1 LIGIDVMTVLR
12 FPRLTVLALLLVLSA
27 CAATT
32 TAIGKRTLD
41 VQTRMT
47 DSIFL
52 EPVTANQRTVLVE
65 VRNSSGQPALD
76 LEPQVRAALAGRG
89 YRLVD
94 DPEDAH
100 FLLQAN
106 VLQVGRT
113 SRTAAEGTFA
123 KGFGSAMVGG
133 AAGAG
138 IGRVASDQSE
148 VIIAGAVA
156 GVATSA
162 VADALVQDVTYSII
176 TDVQISERAG
186 EGVMVTERMS
196 QDLGQGSGGRR
207 ILSTSE
213 MHDWKRYQT
222 RVMSTANRAN
232 LDFEDA
238 APELTAEL
246 TRAIAGIF

>member
-1 LIGIDVMTVLR
+1 V
-12 FPRLTVLALLLVLSA
+12 

-41 VQTRMT
+41 VQTKMT

-52 EPVTANQRTVLVE
+52 DPVTTGKKTLLVE
-65 VRNSSGQPALD
+65 VRNSSDQPDLD
-76 LEPQVRAALAGRG
+76 LAPEVRAALAARG

-94 DPEDAH
+94 DPKDAQ

-113 SRTAAEGTFA
+113 SKTAADGTFA
-123 KGFGSAMVGG
+123 KGFGSAVVGG

-138 IGRVASDQSE
+138 LGRVASDQTE

-156 GVATSA
+156 GVAASA

-176 TDVQISERAG
+176 TDIQVSQRAG

-196 QDLGQGSGGRR
+196 QDLAQGSSGQR
-207 ILSTSE
+207 ILSTTE
-213 MHDWKRYQT
+213 VHDWKRYRT
-222 RVMSTANRAN
+222 RVMSTANQAN

-238 APELTAEL
+238 APELTAGL

>member
-1 LIGIDVMTVLR
+1 MAV
-12 FPRLTVLALLLVLSA
+12 PRSRSACALAFALALSG

-32 TAIGKRTLD
+32 TALGKRTLD
-41 VQTRMT
+41 VQTKMT

-52 EPVTANQRTVLVE
+52 EPVRAPDRTVLVE
-65 VRNSSGQPALD
+65 VRNSSDRADLDIAPA
-76 LEPQVRAALAGRG
+76 VRAALVERG
-89 YRLVD
+89 YRLVE
-94 DPEDAH
+94 DPKDAH

-113 SRTAAEGTFA
+113 SEAAAEGAFA
-123 KGFGSAMVGG
+123 KGFGSALVGG

-138 IGRVASDQSE
+138 LGRAASDQTE

-156 GVATSA
+156 GVAASA

-186 EGVMVTERMS
+186 GGVMVTERMT
-196 QDLGQGSGGRR
+196 QNLAQGSGGRR
-207 ILSTSE
+207 ILSSTE
-213 MHDWKRYQT
+213 VHDWKRYQT
-222 RVMSTANRAN
+222 RIVSSANRVN

-238 APELTAEL
+238 APQLVAGL

>member
-1 LIGIDVMTVLR
+1 MVPLR
-12 FPRLTVLALLLVLSA
+12 LRPLGALPLLVIISA

-32 TAIGKRTLD
+32 TAIGKRSLD

-52 EPVTANQRTVLVE
+52 EPVTAEKKIVLVE
-65 VRNSSGQPALD
+65 VRNSSDRPDLDVAPAVRSA
-76 LEPQVRAALAGRG
+76 LEARG
-89 YRLVD
+89 YRVVA

-113 SRTAAEGTFA
+113 SRTAAEGSFA
-123 KGFGSAMVGG
+123 KGFGSAVVGG

-138 IGRVASDQSE
+138 VGRAATDQTE
-148 VIIAGAVA
+148 VMIAGAVA
-156 GVATSA
+156 GAAASA
-162 VADALVQDVTYSII
+162 VADAFVQDVTYSII
-176 TDVQISERAG
+176 TDVQISERAR
-186 EGVMVTERMS
+186 EGVVVTERMS
-196 QDLGQGSGGRR
+196 QDLAQGSGGQRV
-207 ILSTSE
+207 LSSSE
-213 MHDWKRYQT
+213 VHDWKRYRT
-222 RVMSTANRAN
+222 RVMSTANQVN

-238 APELTAEL
+238 APELAAGL

>member
-1 LIGIDVMTVLR
+1 MTVLR
-12 FPRLTVLALLLVLSA
+12 LPALALLLALPA

-41 VQTRMT
+41 VQTKMT

-52 EPVTANQRTVLVE
+52 DPVTTGKKTLQVE
-65 VRNSSGQPALD
+65 VRNSSDQPDLD
-76 LEPQVRAALAGRG
+76 LAPEVRAALAARG

-94 DPEDAH
+94 DPKDAQ

-113 SRTAAEGTFA
+113 SKTAADGTFA
-123 KGFGSAMVGG
+123 KGFGSAVVGG

-138 IGRVASDQSE
+138 LGRVASDQTE

-156 GVATSA
+156 GVAASA

-176 TDVQISERAG
+176 TDIQVSQRAG

-196 QDLGQGSGGRR
+196 QDLAQGSSGQR
-207 ILSTSE
+207 ILSTTE
-213 MHDWKRYQT
+213 VHDWKRYRT
-222 RVMSTANRAN
+222 RVMSTANQAN

-238 APELTAEL
+238 APELTAGL

>member
-1 LIGIDVMTVLR
+1 MAV
-12 FPRLTVLALLLVLSA
+12 PRSRSACALAFALALSG

-32 TAIGKRTLD
+32 TALGKRTLD
-41 VQTRMT
+41 VQTKMT

-52 EPVTANQRTVLVE
+52 EPVRAPDRTVLVE
-65 VRNSSGQPALD
+65 VRNSSDRADLDIAPA
-76 LEPQVRAALAGRG
+76 VRAALVERG
-89 YRLVD
+89 YRLVE
-94 DPEDAH
+94 DPKDAH

-113 SRTAAEGTFA
+113 SEAAAEGAFA
-123 KGFGSAMVGG
+123 KGFGSALVGG

-138 IGRVASDQSE
+138 LGRAASDQTE

-156 GVATSA
+156 GVAASA

-186 EGVMVTERMS
+186 GGVMVTERMT
-196 QDLGQGSGGRR
+196 QNLAQGSGGRR
-207 ILSTSE
+207 ILSSTE
-213 MHDWKRYQT
+213 VHDWKRYQT
-222 RVMSTANRAN
+222 RIVSSANRVN
-232 LDFEDA
+232 LDFEDT
-238 APELTAEL
+238 APQLVAGL

>member
-1 LIGIDVMTVLR
+1 MTVVCS
-12 FPRLTVLALLLVLSA
+12 RLGYALAFSLALSG
-27 CAATT
+27 CAAIT

-52 EPVTANQRTVLVE
+52 EPVTAPQRTVLVE
-65 VRNSSGQPALD
+65 VRNSSDRPQLDIAPA
-76 LEPQVRAALAGRG
+76 VRAALAERG

-94 DPEDAH
+94 DPQDAQ

-113 SRTAAEGTFA
+113 SAAAADGAFA
-123 KGFGSAMVGG
+123 KGFGSALVGG

-138 IGRVASDQSE
+138 LGRAASDQTE
-148 VIIAGAVA
+148 AIIAGAVT
-156 GVATSA
+156 GVAASV
-162 VADALVQDVTYSII
+162 VADSFVQDVTYSII
-176 TDVQISERAG
+176 TDLQISERAG
-186 EGVMVTERMS
+186 EGVMVTERMT
-196 QDLGQGSGGRR
+196 QDLAQGSSGRR
-207 ILSTSE
+207 ILSTTE
-213 MHDWKRYQT
+213 VHDWKRYQT
-222 RVMSTANRAN
+222 RVMSSANQAN

-238 APELTAEL
+238 APELVAGL

>member
-1 LIGIDVMTVLR
+1 MTVLR
-12 FPRLTVLALLLVLSA
+12 LPALALLLALPA

-41 VQTRMT
+41 VQTKMT

-52 EPVTANQRTVLVE
+52 DPVTTEKKTLLVE
-65 VRNSSGQPALD
+65 VRNSSDQPDLD
-76 LEPQVRAALAGRG
+76 LAPEVRAALAARG

-94 DPEDAH
+94 DPKVAQ

-106 VLQVGRT
+106 VLPVGRN
-113 SRTAAEGTFA
+113 SKTAAEGTFA
-123 KGFGSAMVGG
+123 KGFGRAVVGG

-138 IGRVASDQSE
+138 LGRVASDQTE

-156 GVATSA
+156 GAAASA

-176 TDVQISERAG
+176 TDIQVSQRAG

-196 QDLGQGSGGRR
+196 QDLAQGSSGQR
-207 ILSTSE
+207 ILSTTE
-213 MHDWKRYQT
+213 VHDWKRYRT
-222 RVMSTANRAN
+222 RVMSTANQAN

-238 APELTAEL
+238 APELTAGL
-246 TRAIAGIF
+246 TRAVAGIF

>member
-1 LIGIDVMTVLR
+1 MVPLR
-12 FPRLTVLALLLVLSA
+12 LRPVRALFLLLSLSA

-41 VQTRMT
+41 VQTRMS

-52 EPVTANQRTVLVE
+52 EPVTAANRTVLVE
-65 VRNSSGQPALD
+65 ARNSSDRPDLDVAPA
-76 LEPQVRAALAGRG
+76 VRAALEARG

-113 SRTAAEGTFA
+113 SRTAAEGSFA
-123 KGFGSAMVGG
+123 KGFGSAVVGG

-138 IGRVASDQSE
+138 VGRAASDQTE
-148 VIIAGAVA
+148 VMIAGAVA
-156 GVATSA
+156 GVAASA
-162 VADALVQDVTYSII
+162 VADAFVQDVTYSII

-186 EGVMVTERMS
+186 EGVIVTERMS
-196 QDLGQGSGGRR
+196 QDLGQGSGGQR
-207 ILSTSE
+207 ILSTTE
-213 MHDWKRYQT
+213 VHDWKRYRT
-222 RVMSTANRAN
+222 RVMSTANQVN

-238 APELTAEL
+238 APELTAGL

>member
-1 LIGIDVMTVLR
+1 MGIDVMTA
-12 FPRLTVLALLLVLSA
+12 PRPSPLQALSLLLVLSA

-41 VQTRMT
+41 VQTKMT

-52 EPVTANQRTVLVE
+52 DPVTTEKRSVLVE
-65 VRNSSGQPALD
+65 VRNSSDRPDLD
-76 LEPQVRAALAGRG
+76 LAPGVEVALVERG

-100 FLLQAN
+100 YLLQAN

-113 SRTAAEGTFA
+113 SKTAAEGAFA
-123 KGFGSAMVGG
+123 KGFGSALIGG

-138 IGRVASDQSE
+138 IGRAASDQTE
-148 VIIAGAVA
+148 VMIVGAVA
-156 GVATSA
+156 GSAASA
-162 VADALVQDVTYSII
+162 VADAFVQDVTYSII

-196 QDLGQGSGGRR
+196 QDLTQGSSGRR
-207 ILSTSE
+207 VLSTTE
-213 MHDWKRYQT
+213 VHDWKRYQT
-222 RVMSTANRAN
+222 RVMSTANQVN

-238 APELTAEL
+238 APELAAGL
-246 TRAIAGIF
+246 TRAIAGVF

>member
-1 LIGIDVMTVLR
+1 MTVLCAS
-12 FPRLTVLALLLVLSA
+12 RLHTLALLLALPA

-32 TAIGKRTLD
+32 TAIGKRSLD

-52 EPVTANQRTVLVE
+52 EPVTTEKRTVLVE
-65 VRNSSGQPALD
+65 VRNSSDQPELD
-76 LEPQVRAALAGRG
+76 LAPGVRAALAGRG

-94 DPEDAH
+94 DPKAAH

-113 SRTAAEGTFA
+113 SRSAAEGTFA
-123 KGFGSAMVGG
+123 RGFGSAVIGG
-133 AAGAG
+133 AGGAG
-138 IGRVASDQSE
+138 LGRVASDQTE
-148 VIIAGAVA
+148 VIVAGAVA
-156 GVATSA
+156 GAAASA
-162 VADALVQDVTYSII
+162 VADAFVQDVTYSII

-186 EGVMVTERMS
+186 EGVMVTERIS
-196 QDLGQGSGGRR
+196 QDLAQGSSGQR
-207 ILSTSE
+207 ILSTTE
-213 MHDWKRYQT
+213 VHDWKRYRT
-222 RVMSTANRAN
+222 RVMSTANRVN

-238 APELTAEL
+238 APELAAGL

>member
-1 LIGIDVMTVLR
+1 MTAVRSQLGYALA
-12 FPRLTVLALLLVLSA
+12 FSLALSG

-52 EPVTANQRTVLVE
+52 EPVTAPERTVLVE
-65 VRNSSGQPALD
+65 VRNSSDRPHLDIAPA
-76 LEPQVRAALAGRG
+76 VRAALAARG
-89 YRLVD
+89 YQLVD
-94 DPEDAH
+94 DPQDAH

-113 SRTAAEGTFA
+113 SAAAAEGAFA
-123 KGFGSAMVGG
+123 KGFGSALVGV

-138 IGRVASDQSE
+138 LGRVASDQTE
-148 VIIAGAVA
+148 AMIAGAVT
-156 GVATSA
+156 GVAASV
-162 VADALVQDVTYSII
+162 VADSLVQDVTYSII
-176 TDVQISERAG
+176 TDLQVSERAR
-186 EGVMVTERMS
+186 EGVMVTERMT
-196 QDLGQGSGGRR
+196 QDLAQGSSGRR
-207 ILSTSE
+207 ILSTTE
-213 MHDWKRYQT
+213 VHDWKRYQT
-222 RVMSTANRAN
+222 RVMSSANQAN

-238 APELTAEL
+238 APDLVAGL

>member
-1 LIGIDVMTVLR
+1 MTAPRPSPLRALSLLMVL
-12 FPRLTVLALLLVLSA
+12 FA

-52 EPVTANQRTVLVE
+52 DPVTVEKRTVLVE
-65 VRNSSGQPALD
+65 VRNSSDRPDLDIALG
-76 LEPQVRAALAGRG
+76 VKAALVDRG

-113 SRTAAEGTFA
+113 SRTAAEGSFA
-123 KGFGSAMVGG
+123 KGFGSALVGG
-133 AAGAG
+133 AAGAA
-138 IGRVASDQSE
+138 IGRAASDQTE
-148 VIIAGAVA
+148 VMIVGAVA
-156 GVATSA
+156 GSAASA
-162 VADALVQDVTYSII
+162 VADAFVQDVTCSII

-196 QDLGQGSGGRR
+196 QDLAQGSGGRR
-207 ILSTSE
+207 VLSTTE
-213 MHDWKRYQT
+213 VHDWKRYQT
-222 RVMSTANRAN
+222 RVMSTANQVN

-238 APELTAEL
+238 APELAAGL

>member
-1 LIGIDVMTVLR
+1 MVPLR
-12 FPRLTVLALLLVLSA
+12 LRPVRALFLLLSLSA

-41 VQTRMT
+41 VQTRMS

-52 EPVTANQRTVLVE
+52 EPVTAANRTVLVE
-65 VRNSSGQPALD
+65 ARNSSDRPDLDVAPA
-76 LEPQVRAALAGRG
+76 VRAALEARG

-106 VLQVGRT
+106 VLQIGRT
-113 SRTAAEGTFA
+113 SRTAAEGSFA
-123 KGFGSAMVGG
+123 KGFGSAVVGG

-138 IGRVASDQSE
+138 VGRAASDQTE
-148 VIIAGAVA
+148 VMIAGAVA
-156 GVATSA
+156 GVAASA
-162 VADALVQDVTYSII
+162 VADAFVQDVTYSII

-186 EGVMVTERMS
+186 EGVIVTERMS
-196 QDLGQGSGGRR
+196 QDLGQGSGGQR
-207 ILSTSE
+207 ILSTTE
-213 MHDWKRYQT
+213 VHDWKRYRT
-222 RVMSTANRAN
+222 RVMSTANQVN

-238 APELTAEL
+238 APELTAGL

>member
-1 LIGIDVMTVLR
+1 MVPLR
-12 FPRLTVLALLLVLSA
+12 LRPLRALALLLIVPA

-32 TAIGKRTLD
+32 TAIGKRSLD

-52 EPVTANQRTVLVE
+52 EPVTTAKRTVLVE
-65 VRNSSGQPALD
+65 VRNSSDRADLD
-76 LEPQVRAALAGRG
+76 IAPTVRAALEARG
-89 YRLVD
+89 YRLVA

-113 SRTAAEGTFA
+113 SRTAAEGSFA
-123 KGFGSAMVGG
+123 KGFGSAVVGG

-138 IGRVASDQSE
+138 VGRAASDQTE
-148 VIIAGAVA
+148 VMIAGAVA
-156 GVATSA
+156 GAAASA
-162 VADALVQDVTYSII
+162 VADAFVQDVTYSII

-196 QDLGQGSGGRR
+196 QDLAQGSGGRR
-207 ILSTSE
+207 LLSTTE
-213 MHDWKRYQT
+213 VHDWKRYRT
-222 RVMSTANRAN
+222 RVMSTANQVN

-238 APELTAEL
+238 APELAAGL

>member
-1 LIGIDVMTVLR
+1 MVPLR
-12 FPRLTVLALLLVLSA
+12 LRPLGALPLLLILSA

-32 TAIGKRTLD
+32 PAIGKRSLD

-52 EPVTANQRTVLVE
+52 EPVTAEKRTVLVE
-65 VRNSSGQPALD
+65 VRNTSDRSDLDIAPAVRGA
-76 LEPQVRAALAGRG
+76 LEARG

-94 DPEDAH
+94 EPGDAQ

-113 SRTAAEGTFA
+113 SRTAAEGSFA
-123 KGFGSAMVGG
+123 KGFGSAVVGG

-138 IGRVASDQSE
+138 VGRAASDQTE
-148 VIIAGAVA
+148 VMIAGAVA
-156 GVATSA
+156 GVAASA
-162 VADALVQDVTYSII
+162 VADAFVQDVTYSII

-186 EGVMVTERMS
+186 EGVTVTERMA
-196 QDLGQGSGGRR
+196 QDLAQGSGGRR
-207 ILSTSE
+207 VLSTTE
-213 MHDWKRYQT
+213 VHDWKRYRT
-222 RVMSTANRAN
+222 RVMSTANQVN

-238 APELTAEL
+238 SPELTAGL